1 MPMRA
6 QPPNRLVVLEVDFTR
21 MHCIVPHH
29 SNNIE
34 DTLDFRGD
42 LSLFYQATNVG
53 VEIVALLT

>member
-1 MPMRA
+1 
-6 QPPNRLVVLEVDFTR
+6 

-34 DTLDFRGD
+34 GTLDFRGD